1 MIDRWE
7 RSVPVHNVP
16 IWTRSFQALLA
27 LGALAVGLVLYREIA
42 GLGPAS
48 GMNDAYAWGIWKTF
62 NIMVLTGLGSGG
74 FAVGI
79 AAWLFDRKRLHTV
92 MRTAL
97 LTSFLAYA
105 SGLIL
110 LGIDV
115 GRPWN
120 FYWILMPWKWNAHS
134 PLLEV
139 AVCMPVY
146 AMFPLLLEN
155 FPPLLDWLHDKR
167 PRFRPQVEKAE
178 KIMFRFYPWVV
189 ALAYLLP
196 AMHQSSLG
204 ALMLLAGEKV
214 HPLWQTP
221 LLPLFY
227 VWAAAYMGFACVG
240 GTLLFCGLVWHRP
253 IDLDIIAEMNK
264 ITANLIGYWM
274 LLRFADILI
283 SRKIGFM
290 FQANIYAGL
299 FWMETIFLIVAIV
312 MLVDS
317 ARRRDAQLMFHGYL
331 ATAIGGMLYRFN
343 PTTLAFQPRPG
354 AFYFPS
360 AIEILISLGFIA
372 LGIAAFVLAAKAWAI
387 LPGPKWLWK
396 QMENDTKPEK
406 AVAAEIPDYAPV
418 GD

>member
-7 RSVPVHNVP
+7 RSVPVYNVP

-139 AVCMPVY
+139 AVCMPAY
-146 AMFPLLLEN
+146 AAFPLLLEN
-155 FPPLLDWLHDKR
+155 VPPLLDWLHDRR

-178 KIMFRFYPWVV
+178 KIMVRFYPWVV
-189 ALAYLLP
+189 GLAYLLP

-227 VWAAAYMGFACVG
+227 VWAAAYMGFACVA
-240 GTLLFCGLVWHRP
+240 GTLLFCALAWNRP

-264 ITANLIGYWM
+264 ITANLIGYWL
-274 LLRFADILI
+274 LLRFADII
-283 SRKIGFM
+283 VSRKIGFM
-290 FQANIYAGL
+290 FQANVYAGL
-299 FWMETIFLIVAIV
+299 FWMETIFLIVAVV

-331 ATAIGGMLYRFN
+331 ATAIGGMLYRFD
-343 PTTLAFQPRPG
+343 PTTLAFQPKPG

-396 QMENDTKPEK
+396 QMENETKPEQ
-406 AVAAEIPDYAPV
+406 AVTAEIPNYAPV